1 MHLSSAINPFLY
13 SLLSKRFRRG
23 FHDLKRRYIYPL
35 LGKRVVTVPVS
46 NPNNLSFRGHP
57 RLLRMRGA
65 ALRHFRRHSWGD
77 MVNTGEAAV
86 GKVNTGGVTSG
97 HEMRRLRD
105 YTRKQSVKCWI
116 SSADFCFINFKFN
129 YKSYLPFQL
138 TIAAPTTGNRLL
150 PGELIHLQP
159 SQRQHLWGPP
169 NSGRVDWPNKRTGVE
184 EEGVVLG
191 MSWRSLLQVVTRQ
204 VTLSTRKAV
213 TCLTATWDSKCR
225 WLPGQLP
232 PFTCAEALLS
242 DWLGEEAVETTPMEQ
257 HPLQVQWEMG

>member
-1 MHLSSAINPFLY
+1 MSNHGNFKFQTASYSFRNVSINKAKHFHSIAIILRFCNYHSQVGHKIKTCSLSSLYGRADVCTIRTLIKNPTRSPNNRWSYFFHFFSGCSMHLSSAINPFLY

-86 GKVNTGGVTSG
+86 DKVDGGATSG

-105 YTRKQSVKCWI
+105 YTRKQSV
-116 SSADFCFINFKFN
+116 
-129 YKSYLPFQL
+129 
-138 TIAAPTTGNRLL
+138 
-150 PGELIHLQP
+150 
-159 SQRQHLWGPP
+159 
-169 NSGRVDWPNKRTGVE
+169 
-184 EEGVVLG
+184 
-191 MSWRSLLQVVTRQ
+191 
-204 VTLSTRKAV
+204 
-213 TCLTATWDSKCR
+213 
-225 WLPGQLP
+225 
-232 PFTCAEALLS
+232 
-242 DWLGEEAVETTPMEQ
+242 
-257 HPLQVQWEMG
+257 